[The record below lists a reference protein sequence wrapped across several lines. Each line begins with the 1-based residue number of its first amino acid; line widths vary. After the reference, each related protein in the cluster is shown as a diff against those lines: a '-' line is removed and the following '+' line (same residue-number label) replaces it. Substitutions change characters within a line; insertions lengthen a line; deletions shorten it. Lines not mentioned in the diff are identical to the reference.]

1 VAQELQHNLGRGF
14 EVLGTV
20 QPGSSI
26 KLVTNTMN
34 SVISSLTKKYVSIIW
49 EGAYD
54 VAKNETEGG
63 LRQLRDFV
71 AEHNHT
77 NLVSLKVPHR
87 HDLQINSCV
96 NNEVKVFYGKLKKHS
111 KVFAHL

>member
-1 VAQELQHNLGRGF
+1 MAQELQHNLGRGF

-34 SVISSLTKKYVSIIW
+34 SVISSLTKKGVCIIW

-54 VAKNETEGG
+54 VAKN
-63 LRQLRDFV
+63 
-71 AEHNHT
+71 
-77 NLVSLKVPHR
+77 
-87 HDLQINSCV
+87 
-96 NNEVKVFYGKLKKHS
+96 
-111 KVFAHL
+111 